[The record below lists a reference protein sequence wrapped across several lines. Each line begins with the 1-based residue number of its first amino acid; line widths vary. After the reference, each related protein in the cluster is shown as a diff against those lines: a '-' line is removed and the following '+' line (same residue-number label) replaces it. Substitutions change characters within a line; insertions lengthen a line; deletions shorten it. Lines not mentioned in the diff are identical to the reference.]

1 MSKKSPMELAE
12 EESARAK
19 LWLALAELP
28 DDYTLDTDAASLL
41 IKLAVPTLEKARMKA
56 NSKPPWH
63 VVGKNTPV
71 YPLGGL
77 RKYRAGTPVAS
88 TATPRI
94 TGACLITLES
104 LNPIDAPEFF
114 FWRQRTEPRSI
125 LGPVF
130 GPSAPDFL
138 ATLENPDFGLV
149 ALTQRGACLDR
160 WVRQEDFAVYFD
172 ALTGDDDSLGAFK
185 LLLLEPVAKSNV
197 DIQVHQ
203 ED

>member
-1 MSKKSPMELAE
+1 MSKKNPMELAE
-12 EESARAK
+12 EEIARAK
-19 LWLALAELP
+19 LWQALAELP
-28 DDYTLDTDAASLL
+28 DDYTVDTDTASLL
-41 IKLAVPTLEKARMKA
+41 IKLAVSTLEKSRMEA

-63 VVGKNTPV
+63 RVGKNTAA

-94 TGACLITLES
+94 TGARLITLES
-104 LNPIDAPEFF
+104 LNLIATPEFY
-114 FWRQRTEPRSI
+114 FWRQRTEPQAI

-138 ATLENPDFGLV
+138 TTLENPNFGLV
-149 ALTQRGACLDR
+149 ALTQRDACLSR

-172 ALTGDDDSLGAFK
+172 ALAGDDDSLGSFK
-185 LLLLEPVAKSNV
+185 LLLLEPVAKSHGV
-197 DIQVHQ
+197 RVHQ
-203 ED
+203 KD